1 MPDALLPVIWVSLS
15 TGLVVVLVA
24 LGWRLAR
31 AVVALFR
38 ALNALVGTSAIL
50 DGVEPTRHLDRPVP
64 AVLADRSELQARSA
78 ARHDRA
84 HEQRLVRRQA
94 RITRGRLLT
103 RPDVASVER
112 MRRTWPHG

>member
-15 TGLVVVLVA
+15 AGLVVVLGV

-31 AVVALFR
+31 AVLGLFR
-38 ALNALVGTSAIL
+38 ALNGLVGTSAIL
-50 DGVEPTRHLDRPVP
+50 DGVEPTRHLERPVP
-64 AVLADRSELQARSA
+64 AVLEDRSEVQARSA
-78 ARHDRA
+78 VRHDRA
-84 HEQRLVRRQA
+84 NERRLVRRQA